1 MAIGS
6 LHEIVV
12 DCANPIALA
21 RFWQALIGGEV
32 DIESD
37 DWVALDGD
45 DDGFYIG
52 FQRVPERKSGKN
64 RIHLDVVVDD
74 LDRSVDEAEQLGARK
89 LGGVVDEENGPFQI
103 MADPEGNEFCF
114 ITDD

>member
-12 DCANPIALA
+12 DSANPVALA

-52 FQRVPERKSGKN
+52 FQTVPERKSGKN

-74 LDRSVDEAEQLGARK
+74 LARAVDEAEQLGARK
-89 LGGVVDEENGPFQI
+89 IGGVRDEENGPFQI